1 MELRGSARH
10 GVAGPAADSASRQA
24 APASS
29 FDDLEDDL
37 QF

>member
-1 MELRGSARH
+1 MDEER
-10 GVAGPAADSASRQA
+10 PDADSPIRQA

-37 QF
+37 QL